1 MTVVVSSQII
11 TIIFNFS
18 NKKQE
23 ESNVYFVFVTK
34 SIHNNDIIVNCFIYV
49 TRELTWTY
57 LPDRHWYSSTKGING
72 VDVAVNC
79 AAEIIYLFQ

>member
-23 ESNVYFVFVTK
+23 ETNVYFVFVTK
-34 SIHNNDIIVNCFIYV
+34 SIHNNDINVNCFIYV